1 MEHQGRV
8 RLKDVA
14 AAAGLSSAT
23 VSLILNGMSDRGEMT
38 GEWLAN
44 CQACSLPEFCSVF
57 NRAGTK
63 YDVDRKSVV

>member
-23 VSLILNGMSDRGEMT
+23 VSLILNGMSDRFPPVTIVRVRETAEALGYT
-38 GEWLAN
+38 
-44 CQACSLPEFCSVF
+44 PTFVT
-57 NRAGTK
+57 R
-63 YDVDRKSVV
+63 